1 MLHDYYTLL
10 EIKIK
15 FSSSVTMCVLFGL
28 VISDSLQPHELYSL
42 PDSSDNGIFQA
53 RILEWDAISS
63 YNSVTLVIF

>member
-28 VISDSLQPHELYSL
+28 VISDSLQPHELYNL
-42 PDSSDNGIFQA
+42 PDPLTMGFSKQGYWSGMPFPPTTQ
-53 RILEWDAISS
+53 SH
-63 YNSVTLVIF
+63 